1 MERDFILDQKELDL
15 LDELDN
21 YKPVE
26 NLKDEV
32 TRLANIAQENI
43 SKRKAISIKMLEAD
57 LEKIKSKAIEQGMP
71 YQTLI
76 NSILHQ
82 FANGKLVS
90 KIS

>member
-1 MERDFILDQKELDL
+1 MERDFILDQEELDL

-32 TRLANIAQENI
+32 SRLANIAQENI